1 MNLKYV
7 HINIIANDWKKLSKF
22 YQNVFQ
28 CIPIPPERDLRGD
41 WVNALTGLKDV
52 HICGEH
58 LLLPGYGGNGPT
70 IEIFSYNQMLKN
82 EKLINKTG
90 FTHIAFLVDD
100 VEGTVELL
108 KKNGGTIVG
117 EIVTQEYT
125 NGKIGTFVYCKDIEG
140 NIVEIQKW
148 E

>member
-1 MNLKYV
+1 MNLKFV
-7 HINIIANDWKKLSKF
+7 HVNIIANDWKKLSKF

-41 WVNALTGLKDV
+41 WVNALTGLKDA

-58 LLLPGYGGNGPT
+58 LLLPGYGENGPT

-100 VEGTVELL
+100 VGGTVELL
-108 KKNGGTIVG
+108 KKNGGTMVG
-117 EIVTQEYT
+117 EIVTQEYK